1 LPIDAVISSKN
12 IIFKHSIVI
21 PSITSHATGICIIS
35 LIENLRIF
43 VSSTFRSVT
52 IIFDGLHAMSK
63 SCGDEGGV
71 ILPTTVLLLQFKK
84 EIFVNPEYIY
94 MDVLNLILNLD
105 DMYG

>member
-1 LPIDAVISSKN
+1 
-12 IIFKHSIVI
+12 
-21 PSITSHATGICIIS
+21 
-35 LIENLRIF
+35 
-43 VSSTFRSVT
+43 
-52 IIFDGLHAMSK
+52 MSK